1 MKSLRLLSVWGI
13 VAGWLAAAGGSQAED
28 GKVLQVALAG
38 TMEQV
43 IRRQI
48 GPAFTAATGY
58 TLDVTRQS
66 SVLLA
71 NRIASGE
78 LKPDVYI
85 SSDANVMEL
94 VMGSANNDRARW
106 YLPILRSR
114 TVIMHGTQSRCN
126 NDIEM
131 VRAGKLP
138 WYELMQRAG
147 LVLKR
152 PNPTVDSGG
161 YRAIFVFDLAERL
174 YKLPGLKQRV
184 LGNDDN
190 EGQYFDRT
198 KEFPLIRD
206 GSIDVFVTYITN
218 PLVEGLPFLDLPEE
232 IDQSNPSMQDWYATA
247 SYTNPRGQTFR
258 GTYAAYA
265 VTIPVA
271 AANPTAAEDFVR
283 LLLSEKGMTTFER
296 AGFYRFKELRIAGDE
311 SAAPLAIRSLIKAS
325 VGLDTDERC
334 ISRLR
339 RPTRSSLSARP
350 SLLEKTGLAQTV
362 RHMLPGYRVGIAVQI
377 PAGRF
382 FAALWQGVYVHQC
395 PSDVFITSELGIAR
409 DQDKGAVRVRP
420 NAAS

>member
-1 MKSLRLLSVWGI
+1 
-13 VAGWLAAAGGSQAED
+13 
-28 GKVLQVALAG
+28 
-38 TMEQV
+38 MEQV
-43 IRRQI
+43 ISRQI
-48 GPAFTAATGY
+48 GPAFTGATGY

-78 LKPDVYI
+78 LTPDVYI

-94 VMGSANNDRARW
+94 VMGPANNDRARW

-114 TVIMHGTQSRCN
+114 TVIMHGTQSRFN
-126 NDIEM
+126 NDIEA

-138 WYELMQRAG
+138 WYELMQRPG

-184 LGNDDN
+184 LGDDN
-190 EGQYFDRT
+190 NESQYLDRS
-198 KEFPLIRD
+198 KDFPLIHD

-218 PLVEGLPFLDLPEE
+218 PLVEGMPFLDLPEE
-232 IDQSNPSMQDWYATA
+232 IDQSNPSMQNWYAIA

-271 AANPTAAEDFVR
+271 AANPTAAEAFVR
-283 LLLSEKGMTTFER
+283 LLLSEKGMAIFER
-296 AGFYRFKELRIAGDE
+296 AGFYRFKELRTGGDE
-311 SAAPLAIRSLIKAS
+311 AAVPPAILSLIRAQ
-325 VGLDTDERC
+325 C
-334 ISRLR
+334 
-339 RPTRSSLSARP
+339 RP
-350 SLLEKTGLAQTV
+350 
-362 RHMLPGYRVGIAVQI
+362 
-377 PAGRF
+377 
-382 FAALWQGVYVHQC
+382 
-395 PSDVFITSELGIAR
+395 
-409 DQDKGAVRVRP
+409 
-420 NAAS
+420 

>member
-1 MKSLRLLSVWGI
+1 MKSLRLLSVCGI

-114 TVIMHGTQSRCN
+114 TVIMHGTQSRFN

-198 KEFPLIRD
+198 REFPLIRD

-232 IDQSNPSMQDWYATA
+232 IDQSNPSMQNWYATA
-247 SYTNPRGQTFR
+247 RYTNPHGQTFR

-271 AANPTAAEDFVR
+271 AASPNAAEDFVR
-283 LLLSEKGMTTFER
+283 LLLSENGMTMFER
-296 AGFYRFKELRIAGDE
+296 AGFYRFRELHIAGDE
-311 SAAPLAIRSLIKAS
+311 SAAPQAIRSLIKAQ
-325 VGLDTDERC
+325 C
-334 ISRLR
+334 
-339 RPTRSSLSARP
+339 RP
-350 SLLEKTGLAQTV
+350 
-362 RHMLPGYRVGIAVQI
+362 
-377 PAGRF
+377 
-382 FAALWQGVYVHQC
+382 
-395 PSDVFITSELGIAR
+395 
-409 DQDKGAVRVRP
+409 
-420 NAAS
+420 

>member
-1 MKSLRLLSVWGI
+1 MKSLRLLSVCGI

-28 GKVLQVALAG
+28 DKVLRVALAG
-38 TMEQV
+38 TMEHV
-43 IRRQI
+43 ISRQI

-78 LKPDVYI
+78 LSPDVYI

-114 TVIMHGTQSRCN
+114 TVIMHGTQSRFN
-126 NDIEM
+126 SDIEA

-138 WYELMQRAG
+138 WYELMQRPG

-152 PNPTVDSGG
+152 PNPTIDSGG
-161 YRAIFVFDLAERL
+161 YRAVFVFDLAERL

-190 EGQYFDRT
+190 AGQYFDRT

-265 VTIPVA
+265 VTILLA
-271 AANPTAAEDFVR
+271 AANSTAAEAFVR
-283 LLLSEKGMTTFER
+283 LLLSEKGMKMFER

-311 SAAPLAIRSLIKAS
+311 AAAPQAIRSLIKAQ
-325 VGLDTDERC
+325 C
-334 ISRLR
+334 
-339 RPTRSSLSARP
+339 RP
-350 SLLEKTGLAQTV
+350 
-362 RHMLPGYRVGIAVQI
+362 
-377 PAGRF
+377 
-382 FAALWQGVYVHQC
+382 
-395 PSDVFITSELGIAR
+395 
-409 DQDKGAVRVRP
+409 
-420 NAAS
+420 

>member
-1 MKSLRLLSVWGI
+1 MKRLRLLLASAI
-13 VAGWLAAAGGSQAED
+13 VAGWPAITSGSQAQD
-28 GKVLQVALAG
+28 GKTLHVALAG

-43 IRRQI
+43 ISRQI

-58 TLDVTRQS
+58 PLDITPQS

-78 LKPDVYI
+78 LTPDVYI

-94 VMGSANNDRARW
+94 VMGAANNDRARW

-114 TVIMHGTQSRCN
+114 TVIMHSAQSRFN
-126 NDIEM
+126 NDIEA

-138 WYELMQRAG
+138 WYELMQRPG

-152 PNPTVDSGG
+152 PNPTIDAGG

-184 LGNDDN
+184 LGNDNN
-190 EGQYFDRT
+190 ESQYFDRS

-206 GSIDVFVTYITN
+206 GSIDVFVTYIPN

-232 IDQSNPSMQDWYATA
+232 VDQSNPSMQNWYTTA

-258 GTYAAYA
+258 GTYAAFA

-271 AANPTAAEDFVR
+271 PANPTEAEEFVR
-283 LLLSEKGMTTFER
+283 LLLSERGMAMFER

-311 SAAPLAIRSLIKAS
+311 SAVPQSIRALIKGS
-325 VGLDTDERC
+325 VC
-334 ISRLR
+334 
-339 RPTRSSLSARP
+339 PYA
-350 SLLEKTGLAQTV
+350 KT
-362 RHMLPGYRVGIAVQI
+362 
-377 PAGRF
+377 
-382 FAALWQGVYVHQC
+382 
-395 PSDVFITSELGIAR
+395 
-409 DQDKGAVRVRP
+409 K
-420 NAAS
+420 